1 MAVQLGTEFP
11 NLSCNWMG
19 PCDEALADE
28 VCGEMMLETSS
39 SLTLEEISEFGLLL
53 HFLQLPGLLLLHFGF
68 VWIVRTRVALGATQQ
83 R

>member
-1 MAVQLGTEFP
+1 MAVQLGTEFS
-11 NLSCNWMG
+11 NISCNWMG

-53 HFLQLPGLLLLHFGF
+53 LHFGF
-68 VWIVRTRVALGATQQ
+68 GWIVRTRVALGATQQ